1 MTRNIFISKYR
12 PNTLDDVIGQDNIV
26 ESLKRFRDNQSMPH
40 LLFEGQQG
48 IGKTTCAVA
57 LMKDIYGQDWKTNTL
72 RINASDESGVDN
84 IRKTVKTFCKTTPI
98 GVDFK
103 IVFLDEVD
111 YISAQSQAVLR
122 RVMEDFS
129 KRTRFILSCNYSYKI
144 IDPIKDRCAVFK
156 FAPLTQQNIYSVIAK
171 IDEVEIDEKS
181 KWLIAS
187 KSNGSMR
194 KALNIVE
201 TLSIGRDKITIDMI
215 EDDLNKFLSNEDI
228 PMVLDMIKSGN
239 LRGLHEKTY
248 EITRYKGISP
258 WEFIHEM
265 LVAIEE
271 GDYTPEQKMAMAMLM
286 GEYDYRMTIGCNPE
300 VQLSCMF
307 REMSK
312 VI

>member
-12 PNTLDDVIGQDNIV
+12 PNTLDDVVGQDKIV
-26 ESLKRFRDNQSMPH
+26 ESLKRFRDNKSMPH
-40 LLFEGQQG
+40 MIFEGGPG
-48 IGKTTCAVA
+48 IGKTTCAMS
-57 LMKDIYGQDWKTNTL
+57 LMKDLYGSDWKGNTL

-84 IRKTVKTFCKTTPI
+84 IRKKVKTFCKTVPI

-129 KRTRFILSCNYSYKI
+129 KRTRFILSCNYSYKL

-156 FAPLTQQNIYSVIAK
+156 FAPLSEENIYNVIDG
-171 IDEVEIDEKS
+171 IDEVDMDDDS
-181 KWLIAS
+181 KHLIAS

-201 TLSIGRDKITIDMI
+201 IISIGRDKITIDMI
-215 EDDLNKFLSNEDI
+215 EDDLNRFLDNDDI
-228 PMVLDMIKSGN
+228 PMVLDMVKSGN

-258 WEFIHEM
+258 WEFMHG
-265 LVAIEE
+265 LLLAVEE
-271 GDYTPEQKMAMAMLM
+271 GEYKPEQKMAIAMLI

-312 VI
+312 VL